1 MGLGQ
6 ASPHRCLLAADK
18 ASDKEKEKRRGLLLS
33 EVGCVTRPDEEEDEG
48 GMRNVM
54 VRRRSQKFIDRDRRR
69 RDADCVK
76 LHLGLNRRE

>member
-33 EVGCVTRPDEEEDEG
+33 EVGCVTRPDEEEDD
-48 GMRNVM
+48 GMRNGQTTIEEVHRPRPTTT
-54 VRRRSQKFIDRDRRR
+54 RRRLRKVASWSQPS
-69 RDADCVK
+69 
-76 LHLGLNRRE
+76 

>member
-48 GMRNVM
+48 GMRNGQTTIAEVHRPRPTTT
-54 VRRRSQKFIDRDRRR
+54 RRRLRKVASWSQPS
-69 RDADCVK
+69 
-76 LHLGLNRRE
+76 

>member
-48 GMRNVM
+48 MRNVM